1 MHFAVVYYLLSVYI
15 LCFSDSCVKTMCL
28 DNCVK
33 QDVHSTSR
41 LENVNKLD
49 NDVIMTCDYLE
60 HDDVWTSNDTE
71 LFVIQWNIQGMCSKT
86 DHLKHVI
93 DNNPSNRTP
102 DLILLCETWL
112 NKQTL
117 SISVPGYNLIRKD
130 RTKKVGGGVAI
141 LIKQGIKYKERRDL
155 SDSIKLECILIELE
169 NNKQR
174 TIVGSLYKPPN
185 LPPAEFITKYDNLI
199 GTVGQEKKELV

>member
-1 MHFAVVYYLLSVYI
+1 
-15 LCFSDSCVKTMCL
+15 MCL
-28 DNCVK
+28 NNCVK

-49 NDVIMTCDYLE
+49 NYVIMTCDYLE
-60 HDDVWTSNDTE
+60 HDDVWTSNDSE
-71 LFVIQWNIQGMCSKT
+71 LFIIQWNIRGMCSKT

-93 DNNPSNRTP
+93 DNNPCNRTP

-112 NKQTL
+112 NKQTP

-130 RTKKVGGGVAI
+130 QTKKVGGGVVI

-155 SDSIKLECILIELE
+155 SDSTELECILIELE
-169 NNKQR
+169 NHKQR
-174 TIVGSLYKPPN
+174 TIVGSL
-185 LPPAEFITKYDNLI
+185 
-199 GTVGQEKKELV
+199 